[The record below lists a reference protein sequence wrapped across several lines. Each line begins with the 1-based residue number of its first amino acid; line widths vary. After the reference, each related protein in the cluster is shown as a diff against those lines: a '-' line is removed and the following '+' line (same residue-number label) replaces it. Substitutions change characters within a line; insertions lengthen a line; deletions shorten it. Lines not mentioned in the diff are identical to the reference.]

1 MRVSLAAL
9 AVAGLLT
16 ICGSASP
23 TTSNAQGLL
32 APEANYRA
40 VISLVEIDDYVN
52 ARMMAQSL
60 GDPLM
65 EKYVR
70 WVEAARPDAVVWFDD
85 VVAFMRQAPGWPRQS
100 TIRRNA
106 ESAMPADL
114 PADYVRSYFATVPPQ
129 SGYGKVRYA
138 DALVA
143 SGETEKGVALVRD
156 AWRTDRLDGTLEADI
171 LARYGGYLTRDDQ
184 LARLD
189 RLLWDRQ
196 AAAARRQAQRVDRSW
211 QLLAEAR
218 IKLFQRENGVDAA
231 VLAVP
236 GQLQN
241 DPGLLYDRAAWR
253 RVAGQFSGVVEI
265 LETTPTVGDA
275 DDWWSLRRWALQQ
288 ALADG
293 NVALAYRL
301 AANHG
306 QTAGRGFREGEWF
319 AGWIA
324 LRQLNDPAAARAH
337 FERFFAG
344 VETPVS
350 KSRGAYW
357 AGRAAERA
365 GDAGA
370 AQRWFA
376 VAASD
381 ATTFYGQIAAGRT
394 GTALL
399 PNLAPLPA
407 PTAAERAAF
416 DADEQVRLI
425 RLLGAIGERRR
436 TAPFII
442 QLATDATTPAQGQ
455 MIADLAIEQGHPNLS
470 LWAAR
475 KLRTRDIILPERL
488 FPVLDVAG
496 NYMIDPALVLAV
508 IRQESG
514 FDTDAVSRA
523 GARGLMQLMP
533 GTAQYVSKRIG
544 VDYSPGSLTTDPSYN
559 MLLGQSYLAQMQDR
573 YGSTILAVAA
583 YNAGPGNVDKWL
595 GRYGDPRAGRVDVI
609 DWIESIP
616 FEETQNY
623 VHRVFEA
630 MHVYNWR
637 LDPSVGKIPLSQ
649 ELFAMR
655 Q

>member
-1 MRVSLAAL
+1 M
-9 AVAGLLT
+9 AGLLAT
-16 ICGSASP
+16 GSAAATMP
-23 TTSNAQGLL
+23 ATAQQLV

-52 ARMMAQSL
+52 ARLMARNL
-60 GDPLM
+60 GDPLL
-65 EKYVR
+65 ERYVR
-70 WVEAARPDAVVWFDD
+70 WVEAGRPDATVLFEDAID
-85 VVAFMRQAPGWPRQS
+85 LMRQAPDWPRQ
-100 TIRRNA
+100 TAIRRNA

-114 PADYVRSYFATVPPQ
+114 PPDYVRAYFASLPPL
-129 SGYGKVRYA
+129 SGYGKLRFA
-138 DALVA
+138 DALAA
-143 SGETEKGVALVRD
+143 SGEADRAVALVRD
-156 AWRTDRLDGTLEADI
+156 AWRTDRLDGVLEADI
-171 LARYGGYLTRDDQ
+171 LARYGSHLTQDDQ
-184 LARLD
+184 VARLD

-196 AAAARRQAQRVDRSW
+196 AAAARRQAARLDRSW

-218 IKLFQRENGVDAA
+218 IKLFQREAGVDTA

-236 GQLQN
+236 GRLQN
-241 DPGLLYDRAAWR
+241 DPGLLYDRALWR
-253 RVAGQFSGVVEI
+253 RVAGQFSGVVEL
-265 LETTPTVGDA
+265 LETTPPVGDPDA
-275 DDWWSLRRWALQQ
+275 WWMLRRWALQQ
-288 ALADG
+288 ALSDR
-293 NVALAYRL
+293 NEQLAYRL

-306 QTAGRGFREGEWF
+306 RTSGRGFREGEWF

-324 LRQLNDPAAARAH
+324 LRQLADPARARAH
-337 FERFFAG
+337 FERFFEG

-365 GDAGA
+365 GDPA
-370 AQRWFA
+370 AAERWFA
-376 VAASD
+376 IAASD
-381 ATTFYGQIAAGRT
+381 ATTFYGQLAAGRT
-394 GTALL
+394 GAALL
-399 PNLAPLPA
+399 PNLNPPPP

-416 DADEQVRLI
+416 DADEQVRLV
-425 RLLGAIGERRR
+425 RLLAAIGERRR
-436 TAPFII
+436 AAPFIT
-442 QLATDATTPAQGQ
+442 QLATDAATPARGQ
-455 MIADLAIEQGHPNLS
+455 MIADLAIEIGHPSLS

-475 KLRTRDIILPERL
+475 RLRTRDIVLPDRL
-488 FPVLDVAG
+488 FPVLDVPG
-496 NYMIDPALVLAV
+496 SYMIDPALVLAI

-514 FDTDAVSRA
+514 FDTGAVSRA

-533 GTAQYVSKRIG
+533 GTAQYVSRRIG
-544 VDYSPGSLTTDPSYN
+544 VDYAPGSLNADPTYN

-595 GRYGDPRAGRVDVI
+595 DRYGDPRTGGIDVI

-637 LDPSVGKIPLSQ
+637 LDPSLGKIPLSQ
-649 ELFAMR
+649 ELFALR